1 MRRSVG
7 VDLVRYATMI
17 TLAVTYVFPDEKLA
31 EAEGYLRA
39 LIAPTRAEP
48 GCRTYEIS
56 RAKDD
61 PRTFLFYERY
71 DDEAALDAHRA
82 SPHFERFGKGGIQ
95 TIAQSR
101 VATLYHP
108 FS

>member
-1 MRRSVG
+1 
-7 VDLVRYATMI
+7 MI
-17 TLAVTYVFPDEKLA
+17 TLAVTYVFRAETLA
-31 EAEGYLRA
+31 RAEGHLRD

-48 GCRTYEIS
+48 GCRTYEIF

-61 PRTFLFYERY
+61 PHAFLFFEQY

-82 SPHFERFGKGGIQ
+82 STHFERFGKNGIQ
-95 TIAQSR
+95 TIAERR
-101 VATLYHP
+101 VATLYES